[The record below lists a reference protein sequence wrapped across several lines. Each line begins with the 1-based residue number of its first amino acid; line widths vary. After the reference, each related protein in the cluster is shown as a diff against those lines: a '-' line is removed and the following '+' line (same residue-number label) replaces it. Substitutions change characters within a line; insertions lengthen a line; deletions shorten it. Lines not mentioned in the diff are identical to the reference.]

1 MFLVVIPVVVV
12 TVIIVVPM
20 TLVVFPPV
28 VIVVVVRMRPICAR
42 EGRPAPYSGH
52 PHISAAVPVPISID
66 PGIARTRHGRPHLIA
81 QRWRS
86 SAYIYAY
93 SGEGWSRDCRSQNRS
108 CDPFR
113 FHVFSPY
120 YHLSYSANPTAG
132 ERFRPYSGGSGSIAG
147 NP

>member
-1 MFLVVIPVVVV
+1 MVGAVVFM
-12 TVIIVVPM
+12 VPM
-20 TLVVFPPV
+20 TLMVGPAAVV
-28 VIVVVVRMRPICAR
+28 VVVVRMAPIR
-42 EGRPAPYSGH
+42 TGVGRSAPHSGG
-52 PHISAAVPVPISID
+52 PDISAAVPVPISID
-66 PGIARTRHGRPHLIA
+66 PGIAWTRHGRPHFIA

-86 SAYIYAY
+86 SAYVYAY
-93 SGEGWSRDCRSQNRS
+93 SGEGWSCECRSQNRS

-113 FHVFSPY
+113 FHIFSPY